1 MSVRIIIMIELDIS
15 ILEKCKATYFKE
27 ISLILDKKYTANKL
41 KMYFANPFT
50 LGRLGSLLYNWESE
64 FIRDLI
70 TKPINH
76 NRTKYKELENYY
88 KSASIVFY
96 GKFKINDEIAR
107 IGWQKNNQSRQRF
120 RQEFINKYF
129 NDWIAPIISRHRN
142 YYSTNATFKD
152 FINEIEIKLTQL
164 NKSISNFINYDFLS
178 GELRHKLLVDMDI
191 PVCPYCNRQYITSY
205 FDGNQNKT
213 TADLDH
219 FLPKSHFALFSLSL
233 YNFVPA
239 CQICNSRFKS
249 DKGVEIINPYQK
261 GFNAKFQVKLRN
273 DSEIISITGG
283 NTIFDLDLVITERD
297 PNNQILIENT
307 INLFHLNDIYQ
318 IHKNSVREILYKKN
332 ARAKTYKKEIK
343 KLFEQDLKLTE
354 NEINI
359 FLYGNDLNP
368 DNFTNRP
375 LSKLTYDVL
384 KDK

>member
-1 MSVRIIIMIELDIS
+1 MIELDIS

>member
-1 MSVRIIIMIELDIS
+1 MIKLDIS
-15 ILEKCKATYFKE
+15 ILEKCKANYFKE
-27 ISLILDKKYTANKL
+27 ISLILNNKYTTNKL

-50 LGRLGSLLYNWESE
+50 LGKISSLLYNWESE

-70 TKPINH
+70 TKPINY
-76 NRTKYKELENYY
+76 NIKKYKELENYY

-96 GKFKINDEIAR
+96 GKFKINDELAR

-120 RQEFINKYF
+120 RQQFINKHL
-129 NDWIAPIISRHRN
+129 NDWINPIISRHQN

-164 NKSISNFINYDFLS
+164 NKLISNFINYDLLS

-205 FDGNQNKT
+205 FDGNKNKT

-239 CQICNSRFKS
+239 CQICNSRFKL
-249 DKGVEIINPYQK
+249 DKGVEIINPYQ
-261 GFNAKFQVKLRN
+261 GDFNAKFQVKLRN
-273 DSEIISITGG
+273 DSEISSITGG

-332 ARAKTYKKEIK
+332 AYAKTYKKEMK

-359 FLYGNDLNP
+359 FLYNNDLNT
-368 DNFTNRP
+368 DNFTNRRP